1 MKAPPTVVLEL
12 VETSPPLFKVL
23 TVDAGLITKDN
34 LTVGELLNESAVD
47 FLFEAYGDYGVEV
60 RYPH

>member
-12 VETSPPLFKVL
+12 VETSPPLFRVL

-47 FLFEAYGDYGVEV
+47 FLFESYGDYGVEV

>member
-12 VETSPPLFKVL
+12 VETSPPLFKVIA
-23 TVDAGLITKDN
+23 VDERLISDDN
-34 LTVGELLNESAVD
+34 LTVGELLDESAVD

-60 RYPH
+60 RYSN